1 MNQLIEEKLRLLPN
15 APGVYKM
22 FNAAGEVIYVGKAVS
37 LKNRVRQYFQ
47 SSKNHTPKVRAMV
60 SHIADFETLRTA
72 NETEALT
79 LESNLI
85 KQFKPRYNIL
95 LKDDKHVP

>member
-47 SSKNHTPKVRAMV
+47 SSTQPHAQG
-60 SHIADFETLRTA
+60 AGDG
-72 NETEALT
+72 
-79 LESNLI
+79 
-85 KQFKPRYNIL
+85 QPRGGF
-95 LKDDKHVP
+95 

>member
-1 MNQLIEEKLRLLPN
+1 MNQIIEEKLRLLPS

-47 SSKNHTPKVRAMV
+47 SSKIIPPRSARW
-60 SHIADFETLRTA
+60 SAISRILRRCAPPTR
-72 NETEALT
+72 
-79 LESNLI
+79 
-85 KQFKPRYNIL
+85 PRR
-95 LKDDKHVP
+95 

>member
-37 LKNRVRQYFQ
+37 LKNRVR
-47 SSKNHTPKVRAMV
+47 PVLPV
-60 SHIADFETLRTA
+60 
-72 NETEALT
+72 
-79 LESNLI
+79 LEEPHA
-85 KQFKPRYNIL
+85 QGAGDGQPHRRF
-95 LKDDKHVP
+95 